1 MPAYATLADLT
12 ERHPQEVILLGAD
25 ETTGLLDEVRVA
37 RALDDASIEAR
48 TILQG
53 RYTRSELD
61 RLDDDG
67 LAILRIYVMDIAL
80 YRVALSFSRLTD
92 EIRERY
98 SAAVKRLEAIA
109 AGKGALTFEGNGTAE
124 GGTSSGGTSPQ
135 TVLID
140 APERVFTRSRLG
152 RAGLP

>member
-1 MPAYATLADLT
+1 MPAAFATLADLQ

-37 RALDDASIEAR
+37 RALEDASIEAR
-48 TILQG
+48 TILAA
-53 RYTRSELD
+53 RYSAAELD
-61 RLDDDG
+61 RVDADG

-98 SAAVKRLEAIA
+98 QAAVKRLEAIA
-109 AGKGALTFEGNGTAE
+109 TGKGALTLAGEQPAGGDAGAETSNGGAAI
-124 GGTSSGGTSPQ
+124 
-135 TVLID
+135 V
-140 APERVFTRSRLG
+140 APEPFFPRRG
-152 RAGLP
+152 GGLW

>member
-1 MPAYATLADLT
+1 MTAYATLADLT

-25 ETTGLLDEVRVA
+25 ETTGVLDEVRVA

-61 RLDDDG
+61 RLDADG
-67 LAILRIYVMDIAL
+67 LAILKIYVMDIAL
-80 YRVALSFSRLTD
+80 YKVALSFSRLTD
-92 EIRERY
+92 DIRERNQ
-98 SAAVKRLEAIA
+98 AAVKRLEAIV
-109 AGKGALTFEGNGTAE
+109 AGKGALTFEG
-124 GGTSSGGTSPQ
+124 SGATEDGISVGDASPQ
-135 TVLID
+135 TVLVD
-140 APERVFTRSRLG
+140 APERVFTRARLG